1 MDSNLLGLII
11 TLSIYLVALA
21 FVKILPKIDVIQH
34 ETHKQ
39 VILWYNGRKGERKW
53 VHLFNM

>member
-1 MDSNLLGLII
+1 MDSNLLGFII
-11 TLSIYLVALA
+11 TLSIYLVILT

-39 VILWYNGRKGERKW
+39 VILWYNGKGGERKW

>member
-11 TLSIYLVALA
+11 TLCIYLVALD

-39 VILWYNGRKGERKW
+39 VILWYNGKKGERKW

>member
-11 TLSIYLVALA
+11 TLSIYLVVLA

-39 VILWYNGRKGERKW
+39 VILWYNGKKGERKW

>member
-11 TLSIYLVALA
+11 ALSIYLVILA
-21 FVKILPKIDVIQH
+21 FIKILPKIDVIQH

-39 VILWYNGRKGERKW
+39 VILWYNNRKGERQW
-53 VHLFNM
+53 AHLFNI